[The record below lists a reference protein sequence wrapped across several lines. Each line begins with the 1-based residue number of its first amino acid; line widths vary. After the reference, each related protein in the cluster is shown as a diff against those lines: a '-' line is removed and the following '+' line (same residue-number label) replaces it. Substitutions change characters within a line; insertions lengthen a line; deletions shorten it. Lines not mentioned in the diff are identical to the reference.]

1 MILEMNV
8 DYPFYLEKRND
19 FLTIEVIDY
28 PPFVNVTI
36 NVFL

>member
-1 MILEMNV
+1 MFLEMNV
-8 DYPFYLEKRND
+8 DYPFCLEKCNE

>member
-1 MILEMNV
+1 MWNTPYVKKIVMI
-8 DYPFYLEKRND
+8 

-36 NVFL
+36 NLFL